1 MERLDRNHDG
11 RARMNGEPCIRG
23 SPSYRPRVLEAL
35 ATYPHRAEL
44 KRESQ
49 NRGHTKA
56 LADWDKGQNK
66 DCPQRCEIRSSG
78 TVVYAGPNAGMGVAF
93 TKIEQKDQLVLERGL
108 TN

>member
-1 MERLDRNHDG
+1 MERLDRITMDV
-11 RARMNGEPCIRG
+11 ARMNGEPCIRG
-23 SPSYRPRVLEAL
+23 LRLTVRRVLEAL

-78 TVVYAGPNAGMGVAF
+78 HCGLCWTECWNGSRFHQDRAKGPVSPGAV
-93 TKIEQKDQLVLERGL
+93 D
-108 TN
+108 